1 MAMPQKIL
9 LHLTAMWSP
18 QQCQV
23 PVAMHPYLKQHQPIP
38 SCGHPGAV
46 YGELNLP
53 RCCALFPC
61 QLPDKSATIGT
72 ADNMKCPKPIITVRL
87 PLMLTII
94 TNNNRYNYT
103 FSNIMDY
110 HLNYLG
116 KFMLTV
122 DTSLVTSFFQL

>member
-1 MAMPQKIL
+1 MPQKIL
-9 LHLTAMWSP
+9 LHLAAMWSP

-23 PVAMHPYLKQHQPIP
+23 PVAMHSYLKQHQSIP

-61 QLPDKSATIGT
+61 QLPDKSETLDT

-94 TNNNRYNYT
+94 TVIIIL
-103 FSNIMDY
+103 SLNIIDY
-110 HLNYLG
+110 HLNYLR
-116 KFMLTV
+116 KILLTV

>member
-1 MAMPQKIL
+1 MPQKIL
-9 LHLTAMWSP
+9 LHLAAMWSQ

-23 PVAMHPYLKQHQPIP
+23 PIAMHSYLKQHQPIP

-61 QLPDKSATIGT
+61 QLPDKSETLDT

-94 TNNNRYNYT
+94 TVIIIL
-103 FSNIMDY
+103 SLNIMDY

-116 KFMLTV
+116 KILLTV

>member
-1 MAMPQKIL
+1 MPQKIL
-9 LHLTAMWSP
+9 LHLAAMWSQ

-23 PVAMHPYLKQHQPIP
+23 PVATHLDLKKHQPIP

-72 ADNMKCPKPIITVRL
+72 TNNMKCPKPIITVRL

-94 TNNNRYNYT
+94 TVIIIL
-103 FSNIMDY
+103 SLNIMDY

>member
-1 MAMPQKIL
+1 MPQKIL
-9 LHLTAMWSP
+9 LHLAAMWSQ

-23 PVAMHPYLKQHQPIP
+23 PVAMHSYLKQHQPIP

-61 QLPDKSATIGT
+61 QLPDKSEKLDTV
-72 ADNMKCPKPIITVRL
+72 DNMKCPKPIITVRL

-94 TNNNRYNYT
+94 TVIIIL
-103 FSNIMDY
+103 SLNIMDY

-116 KFMLTV
+116 KILLTV